1 MIENKDYYNHNNN
14 NNNNNNI
21 FVTHT
26 ETMIYFN
33 RVQ

>member
-1 MIENKDYYNHNNN
+1 MIEKKDYYNNYNNN
-14 NNNNNNI
+14 NNSI